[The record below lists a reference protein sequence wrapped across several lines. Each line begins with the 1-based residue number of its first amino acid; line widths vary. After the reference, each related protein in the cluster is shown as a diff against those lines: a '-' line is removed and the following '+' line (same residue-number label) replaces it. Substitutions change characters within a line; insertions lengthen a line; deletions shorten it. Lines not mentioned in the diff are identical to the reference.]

1 MTVQEIIA
9 SLPSPPEVTPL
20 RGGMQFKDAA
30 PLICGVVDNGV
41 CADDPRVLKK
51 LNEATKVIMDY
62 MIPVG
67 GMAIASVTATETIL
81 VLPPELENC
90 VEAVPVESKTK
101 VFGDTDTTQGWYDI
115 VNNSMYL
122 DPSQQH
128 DMPLVD
134 VGLWP
139 APWQG
144 HEGELVRVYE
154 FPGLEPNNAAVWIT
168 GKKRFIPLKSDEDYL
183 IVQNI
188 EALKLI
194 ILSIERNEN
203 SAPDEAVKYRQQAFE
218 LLQKEVQNHILDPR
232 NYMRRKAQY
241 QEESMLMPINSIG
254 WMRANL
260 GLDVEEA
267 LRMGRQ
273 DLLWSIN
280 QIERRIMGRGIYKDM
295 VVTLQAQVKGGMV
308 YFPLN
313 VGGVLAVDLNGQP
326 IPIRSQFFQH
336 LENGPGMYPCHSMLV
351 DQGDEYFP
359 LTQTQRRK
367 YKLIA
372 DCENAQTITA
382 VCLLRWLAK
391 KPKDLM
397 TIKNYEAIRLLFT
410 AKMLEEKEQWKEST
424 ANQQQA
430 FDILD
435 KELQQYLAGI
445 KHTVHVQTDGFGL
458 GDVGSFW
465 TQ

>member
-9 SLPSPPEVTPL
+9 SLPAPPEITPPK
-20 RGGMQFKDAA
+20 GGMQFKDAA

-41 CADDPRVLKK
+41 CADDPRVLRK

-67 GMAIASVTATETIL
+67 GMAIALVQASETIL

-90 VEAVPVESKTK
+90 IEAVPKESTTK
-101 VFGDTDTTQGWYDI
+101 VYGDSDTTQGWYDI

-122 DPSQQH
+122 DPAQHH

-139 APWQG
+139 APWEG
-144 HEGELVRVYE
+144 HSGELVRVYE
-154 FPGLEPNNAAVWIT
+154 FPGLEPSDASVWIT

-203 SAPDEAVKYRQQAFE
+203 NAPDEAMKYRQQAFE
-218 LLQKEVQNHILDPR
+218 LLQKEVTNHILDPR

-241 QEESMLMPINSIG
+241 QQESMEMPVNTIG

-267 LRMGRQ
+267 LKMGRQ
-273 DLLWSIN
+273 DLLWAIN
-280 QIERRIMGRGIYKDM
+280 QIERRIMSNAIYKDM
-295 VVTLQAQVKGGMV
+295 VTTIQAQVVGGIV

-313 VGGVLAVDLNGQP
+313 VAGVLAVNLNGEP
-326 IPIRSQFFQH
+326 IPIRSQFFES
-336 LENGPGMYPCHSMLV
+336 LENGPGMFPCNSMLI

-359 LTQTQRRK
+359 LTQNHRRK
-367 YKLIA
+367 YKLIGN
-372 DCENAQTITA
+372 CTESQVITA
-382 VCLLRWLAK
+382 VCQLRWLAK
-391 KPKDLM
+391 KPRDLM

-410 AKMLEEKEQWKEST
+410 AKTLEEKEQWKESS

-430 FDILD
+430 FAILD

-445 KHTVHVQTDGFGL
+445 KHTVHIQSYGFGL
-458 GDVGSFW
+458 GDVGGYW
-465 TQ
+465 TR

>member
-1 MTVQEIIA
+1 MTVQEIIQ
-9 SLPSPPEVTPL
+9 SLPSPPDITPPK
-20 RGGMQFKDAA
+20 GGMQFKDAA
-30 PLICGVVDNGV
+30 PLIAGVVDNGV
-41 CADDPRVLKK
+41 CPDDPRVLKR
-51 LNEATKVIMDY
+51 LNEATKQIMDY

-67 GMAIASVTATETIL
+67 GVAITLVDAVETIL

-90 VEAVPVESKTK
+90 IEAVPKESKTK
-101 VFGDTDTTQGWYDI
+101 VYGDSDTTQGWYEI
-115 VNNSMYL
+115 VNNSTYL
-122 DPSQQH
+122 DPLQHH

-139 APWQG
+139 APWTG

-154 FPGLEPNNAAVWIT
+154 FPGLEPSDAQVWIT
-168 GKKRFIPLKSDEDYL
+168 GKKRYIPLTSDDDYL

-203 SAPDEAVKYRQQAFE
+203 NAPDEAVKYRQQAFE
-218 LLQKEVQNHILDPR
+218 MLQAEVKNHILDPR

-241 QEESMLMPINSIG
+241 QEESVAFAPNTIG
-254 WMRANL
+254 WMRANMA
-260 GLDVEEA
+260 LDVEEA
-267 LRMGRQ
+267 LKMGRQ

-280 QIERRIMGRGIYKDM
+280 QIERRIMHHGIYKDM
-295 VVTLQAQVKGGMV
+295 VITLQAQVVGGMV

-313 VGGVLAVDLNGQP
+313 VGAVLAADLSGKP
-326 IPIRSQFFQH
+326 IPVRSQFFQH
-336 LENGPGMYPCHSMLV
+336 QENGPGMFPANTMLI

-359 LTQTQRRK
+359 LSHTQRRK

-372 DCENAQTITA
+372 DCEEGQTISA

-391 KPKDLM
+391 KPRDLM
-397 TIKNYEAIRLLFT
+397 VIKNYEAIRLLLT
-410 AKMLEEKEQWKEST
+410 AKTMEQKEQWKEST

-430 FDILD
+430 FAILD
-435 KELQQYLAGI
+435 DELQRYLAGI
-445 KHTVHVQTDGFGL
+445 KHAIHVQTYGFGL
-458 GDVGSFW
+458 GDVGGFW
-465 TQ
+465 NQ